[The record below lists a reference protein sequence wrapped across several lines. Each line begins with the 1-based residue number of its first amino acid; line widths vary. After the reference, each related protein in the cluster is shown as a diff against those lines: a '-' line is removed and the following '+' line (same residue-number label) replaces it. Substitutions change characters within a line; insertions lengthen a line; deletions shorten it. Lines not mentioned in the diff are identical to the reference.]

1 MMKTLRLL
9 GLFCLF
15 AVMILGTA
23 GCSDDDE
30 ELGSSIVGA
39 WQSEIHTYRIW
50 VFMSNGEVVS
60 EDEYGTYHLNG
71 NRLYITWTDEYGDY
85 EEAFLI
91 VELTSDTM
99 VLDELDDDGIAH
111 DDPETYRRIDMG
123 ND

>member
-1 MMKTLRLL
+1 MKTLRLF

-50 VFMSNGEVVS
+50 VFTSNGEVVS
-60 EDEYGTYHLNG
+60 EDEYGTYRLNG
-71 NRLYITWTDEYGDY
+71 NRLYISWTDEYGDY

>member
-1 MMKTLRLL
+1 MKTLRLL

-30 ELGSSIVGA
+30 ELSSSIVGA

-50 VFMSNGEVVS
+50 VFTSNGEVVS
-60 EDEYGTYHLNG
+60 EDEYGTYRLNG
-71 NRLYITWTDEYGDY
+71 NRLYISWTDEYGDY

>member
-1 MMKTLRLL
+1 MKTLRLL

-50 VFMSNGEVVS
+50 VFTSNGEVVS
-60 EDEYGTYHLNG
+60 EDEYGTYRLNG
-71 NRLYITWTDEYGDY
+71 NRLYISWTDGYGDY

>member
-1 MMKTLRLL
+1 MKTLRLF

-50 VFMSNGEVVS
+50 VFTSNGEVVS
-60 EDEYGTYHLNG
+60 EDEYGTYRLNG
-71 NRLYITWTDEYGDY
+71 NRLYISWTDEYGDY

-111 DDPETYRRIDMG
+111 DDPETYRRIYMG

>member
-1 MMKTLRLL
+1 MKTLRLF

-30 ELGSSIVGA
+30 ELGSSIVEA

-50 VFMSNGEVVS
+50 VFTSNGEVVS
-60 EDEYGTYHLNG
+60 EDEYGTYRLNG
-71 NRLYITWTDEYGDY
+71 NRLYISWTDEYGDY

>member
-1 MMKTLRLL
+1 MKTLRLL

-15 AVMILGTA
+15 AVMILGAA

-50 VFMSNGEVVS
+50 IFMSNGEVVS

-71 NRLYITWTDEYGDY
+71 NRLYITWTDGYGDY

>member
-1 MMKTLRLL
+1 MKTLRLL

-50 VFMSNGEVVS
+50 VFMSNGGS
-60 EDEYGTYHLNG
+60 
-71 NRLYITWTDEYGDY
+71 
-85 EEAFLI
+85 
-91 VELTSDTM
+91 
-99 VLDELDDDGIAH
+99 
-111 DDPETYRRIDMG
+111 RI
-123 ND
+123 

>member
-1 MMKTLRLL
+1 MKTLRLL

-60 EDEYGTYHLNG
+60 EDEYGTYRLNG
-71 NRLYITWTDEYGDY
+71 NRLYISWTDEYGDY

>member
-1 MMKTLRLL
+1 MKTLRLL

-60 EDEYGTYHLNG
+60 EDEYGTYRLNG
-71 NRLYITWTDEYGDY
+71 NRLYISWTDEYGDY

-111 DDPETYRRIDMG
+111 DDPETYRRIDME

>member
-1 MMKTLRLL
+1 MKTLRLL

-15 AVMILGTA
+15 AVMILGAA

-60 EDEYGTYHLNG
+60 EDEYGTYRLNG
-71 NRLYITWTDEYGDY
+71 NRLYISWTDGYGDY

-111 DDPETYRRIDMG
+111 DDPEIYRRIDMG

>member
-1 MMKTLRLL
+1 MKTLRLL

-50 VFMSNGEVVS
+50 VFTSNGEVVS
-60 EDEYGTYHLNG
+60 EDEYGTYRLNG
-71 NRLYITWTDEYGDY
+71 NRLYISWTDEYGDY

-99 VLDELDDDGIAH
+99 VLDELDDDGVAH

>member
-1 MMKTLRLL
+1 MKTLRLL

-50 VFMSNGEVVS
+50 VFTSNGEVVS

>member
-1 MMKTLRLL
+1 MKTLRLL

-71 NRLYITWTDEYGDY
+71 HRLYITWTDGYGDY

-111 DDPETYRRIDMG
+111 DDPETYRRIDME

>member
-1 MMKTLRLL
+1 
-9 GLFCLF
+9 
-15 AVMILGTA
+15 MILGTA

-30 ELGSSIVGA
+30 ELSSSIVGA

-50 VFMSNGEVVS
+50 VFTSNGEVVS
-60 EDEYGTYHLNG
+60 EDEYGTYRLNG
-71 NRLYITWTDEYGDY
+71 NRLYISWTDEYGDY

>member
-1 MMKTLRLL
+1 MKTLRLF

-71 NRLYITWTDEYGDY
+71 NRLYITWTDGYGDY

-111 DDPETYRRIDMG
+111 DDPETYRRIDME

>member
-1 MMKTLRLL
+1 MKTLRLF

-50 VFMSNGEVVS
+50 VFTSNGEVVS
-60 EDEYGTYHLNG
+60 EDEYGTYRLNG
-71 NRLYITWTDEYGDY
+71 NRLYILWTDEYGDY

>member
-1 MMKTLRLL
+1 MKTLRLF

-50 VFMSNGEVVS
+50 IFTSNGEVVS
-60 EDEYGTYHLNG
+60 EDEYGTYRLNG
-71 NRLYITWTDEYGDY
+71 NRLYISWTDEYGDY

>member
-1 MMKTLRLL
+1 MKTLRLL

-71 NRLYITWTDEYGDY
+71 NRLYITWTVGYGDY

-111 DDPETYRRIDMG
+111 DDPETYRRIDME

>member
-1 MMKTLRLL
+1 MKTLRLL

>member
-1 MMKTLRLL
+1 MKTLRLF

-30 ELGSSIVGA
+30 ELSSSIVGA

-50 VFMSNGEVVS
+50 VFTSNGEVVS
-60 EDEYGTYHLNG
+60 EDEYGTYRLNG
-71 NRLYITWTDEYGDY
+71 NRLYISWTDEYGDY

>member
-1 MMKTLRLL
+1 MKTLRLL

-50 VFMSNGEVVS
+50 VFTSNGEVVS
-60 EDEYGTYHLNG
+60 EDEYGTYRLNG

>member
-1 MMKTLRLL
+1 MKTLRLF

-50 VFMSNGEVVS
+50 VFTSNGEVVS
-60 EDEYGTYHLNG
+60 EDEYGTYRLNG
-71 NRLYITWTDEYGDY
+71 NRLYISWTDEYGDY

-111 DDPETYRRIDMG
+111 DDPETYRRIDME

>member
-1 MMKTLRLL
+1 MKTLRLF

-15 AVMILGTA
+15 AIMILGTA

-50 VFMSNGEVVS
+50 VFTSNGEVVS
-60 EDEYGTYHLNG
+60 EDEYGTYRLNG
-71 NRLYITWTDEYGDY
+71 NRLYISWTDEYGDY

>member
-1 MMKTLRLL
+1 
-9 GLFCLF
+9 
-15 AVMILGTA
+15 MILGTA

-50 VFMSNGEVVS
+50 VFTSNGEVVS
-60 EDEYGTYHLNG
+60 EDEYGTYRLNG
-71 NRLYITWTDEYGDY
+71 NRLYISWTDEYGDY

-111 DDPETYRRIDMG
+111 DDPETYRRIDME

>member
-1 MMKTLRLL
+1 MKTLRLF

-50 VFMSNGEVVS
+50 VFTSNGEVVS
-60 EDEYGTYHLNG
+60 EDEYGTYRLNG
-71 NRLYITWTDEYGDY
+71 NRLYISWTDEYGDY

-91 VELTSDTM
+91 VELTSDIM

>member
-1 MMKTLRLL
+1 MKTLRLL

-50 VFMSNGEVVS
+50 VFTSNGEVVS
-60 EDEYGTYHLNG
+60 EDEYGTYRLNG
-71 NRLYITWTDEYGDY
+71 NRLYISWTDEYGDY

>member
-1 MMKTLRLL
+1 MKTLRLF

-50 VFMSNGEVVS
+50 VFTSNGEVVS
-60 EDEYGTYHLNG
+60 EDEYGTYRLNG

>member
-1 MMKTLRLL
+1 MKTLRLL

-15 AVMILGTA
+15 AVMILGAA

-50 VFMSNGEVVS
+50 IFMSNGEVVS

>member
-1 MMKTLRLL
+1 MKTLRLF

-15 AVMILGTA
+15 AVMMLGTA

-50 VFMSNGEVVS
+50 VFTSNGEVVS
-60 EDEYGTYHLNG
+60 EDEYGTYRLNG
-71 NRLYITWTDEYGDY
+71 NRLYISWTDEYGDY

-111 DDPETYRRIDMG
+111 DDPEIYRRIDMG

>member
-1 MMKTLRLL
+1 MKTLRLF

-15 AVMILGTA
+15 AVMMLGTA

-50 VFMSNGEVVS
+50 VFTSNGEVVS
-60 EDEYGTYHLNG
+60 EDEYGTYRLNG
-71 NRLYITWTDEYGDY
+71 NRLYISWTDEYGDY